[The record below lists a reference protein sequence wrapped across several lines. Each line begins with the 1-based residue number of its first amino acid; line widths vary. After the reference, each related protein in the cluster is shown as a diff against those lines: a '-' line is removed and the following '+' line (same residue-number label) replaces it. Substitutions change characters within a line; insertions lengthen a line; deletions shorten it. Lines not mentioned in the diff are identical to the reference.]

1 MARAHLPYRRRA
13 GRSAFTLVEVLVS
26 MTILLI
32 GIVAIAGFFPARMRQ
47 NQRAMDTS
55 TAAYLA
61 QLKAEE
67 LRRDNAP
74 GGAARDAIRAIKN
87 LTNPTPPV
95 AFGFDQRFAYS
106 FSGVSVQNPDAP
118 KRVARVI
125 VRYNQAFR
133 PQQEVLY
140 ELAFDR

>member
-1 MARAHLPYRRRA
+1 MARDSVLPRRRA
-13 GRSAFTLVEVLVS
+13 PRAAFTLVEVLVS

-32 GIVAIAGFFPARMRQ
+32 GIVAIAGFYPARRRQ
-47 NQRAMDTS
+47 NQHAVDTA

-87 LTNPTPPV
+87 LTAPTPPV
-95 AFGFDQRFAYS
+95 VFGCDSRFAYS
-106 FSGVSVQNPDAP
+106 FSGVSVENPTAP

-140 ELAFDR
+140 ELAVDR

>member
-1 MARAHLPYRRRA
+1 MARAQLSFRPRA

-47 NQRAMDTS
+47 NQRAIDTS

-67 LRRDNAP
+67 LRRDTAP
-74 GGAARDAIRAIKN
+74 GGAARDAIRTIKN
-87 LTNPTPPV
+87 LTSPTPPV
-95 AFGFDQRFAYS
+95 AFGFDSRFAYS